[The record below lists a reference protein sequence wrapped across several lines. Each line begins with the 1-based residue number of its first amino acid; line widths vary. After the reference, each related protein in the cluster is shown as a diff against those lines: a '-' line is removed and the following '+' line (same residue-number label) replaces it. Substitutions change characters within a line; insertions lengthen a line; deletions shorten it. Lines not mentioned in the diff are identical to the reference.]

1 MACGALEGKTW
12 CGYPRKR
19 VLCCSLL
26 TVLIAAAAIITTLVM
41 VLRPPDDIETI
52 EQTES
57 EDALTAGDLTI
68 LKTATFPVSDT
79 VVAGTLSLLEVSE
92 DGSFYLALNDFSVS
106 DACNELEV
114 RLSDATSTS
123 TAAASGVL
131 AVPLSVD
138 DASITADFTEPLDA
152 DFDVELYDQVL
163 VGTSNRRERTTMILS
178 GCTVPYYCTIIAYF
192 NHHQV
197 LCCVLRPQRIF
208 THVDKN
214 VYSVRVPSS

>member
-12 CGYPRKR
+12 CGHPRKR
-19 VLCCSLL
+19 VLCCSVL
-26 TVLIAAAAIITTLVM
+26 TVLIAAAAIITTLVL
-41 VLRPPDDIETI
+41 VLRPPDDIETV

-57 EDALTAGDLTI
+57 EDALSAGDLTI
-68 LKTATFPVSDT
+68 LKAATFPASDT

-106 DACNELEV
+106 DVCNELEV

-131 AVPLSVD
+131 SIALSVD
-138 DASITADFTEPLDA
+138 DASVTADFTEPLDA

-163 VGTSNRRERTTMILS
+163 VHVKER
-178 GCTVPYYCTIIAYF
+178 
-192 NHHQV
+192 
-197 LCCVLRPQRIF
+197 
-208 THVDKN
+208 K
-214 VYSVRVPSS
+214 